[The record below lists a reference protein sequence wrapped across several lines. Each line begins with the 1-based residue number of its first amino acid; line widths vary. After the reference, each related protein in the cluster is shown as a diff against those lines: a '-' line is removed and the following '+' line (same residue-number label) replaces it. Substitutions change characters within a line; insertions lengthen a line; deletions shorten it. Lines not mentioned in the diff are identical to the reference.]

1 MTATGSN
8 GNTEMRARFAP
19 LAIVV
24 AALVATPA
32 LADDKPQQTDP
43 AAAAALFQQG
53 REAAKKQDFATA
65 CARFGES
72 YRLDPAPGTL
82 LNLGDCNQR
91 LGKIASAWQRFREAT
106 EHLPQDDDRIA
117 AARQRVAELEPKL
130 PRLVIVLAAGAPPG
144 TRVVRDNVELGPASL
159 EVALPVDPGDHVI
172 AVDAPGHAAKVVSV
186 TLVEGKTERV
196 VVEPGA
202 IEAAP
207 VSTSPIGE
215 APPPRGLGP
224 LRTAGLVVAGA
235 GVASIGAAIATG
247 LILPSKEQIVKQ
259 HCDASHF
266 CDPTGLAAAHDGQTL
281 STINT
286 VTWIAGGVAVAA
298 GAALFVFGGRSA
310 SSPRAA
316 LFAAPTPGG
325 AAASLEGS
333 F

>member
-1 MTATGSN
+1 MQ
-8 GNTEMRARFAP
+8 AR
-19 LAIVV
+19 LALIAALS

-32 LADDKPQQTDP
+32 LAQDKPRETDP
-43 AAAAALFQQG
+43 AGAAALFQQG

-65 CARFGES
+65 CARFAES

-82 LNLGDCNQR
+82 LNLGDCNQH

-106 EHLPQDDDRIA
+106 EHLPQDDDRVA
-117 AARQRVAELEPKL
+117 VARQRVAELEPKL
-130 PRLVIVLAAGAPPG
+130 PRLVIVLAPNAPPG
-144 TRVVRDNVELGPASL
+144 TSVSRDKVELGAASL
-159 EVALPVDPGDHVI
+159 EVALPVDPGAHTI
-172 AVDAPGHAAKVVSV
+172 RVDAPGYLPRFISV

-202 IEAAP
+202 EVPI
-207 VSTSPIGE
+207 STRIMPQL
-215 APPPRGLGP
+215 APPRGLGP
-224 LRTAGLVVAGA
+224 LRTAGVVVAGA
-235 GVASIGAAIATG
+235 GVASIGVAIATG
-247 LILPSKEQIVKQ
+247 LILPSKEQVVKQ

-281 STINT
+281 ATINT

-298 GAALFVFGGRSA
+298 GAALFIFGSRSA

-316 LFAAPTPGG
+316 LLAAPAPDGG
-325 AAASLEGS
+325 AASLQGS